1 MTKYF
6 FYLLLLLSACNSAVQ
21 QTEIVDTPAK
31 IIRPKYAQ
39 GFWIEIFKDRKIIH
53 VRNAYDTTQV
63 IENYII
69 ANSKKNIP
77 DNATFIQAPARKNVC
92 LSTTQIGFLQELNLI
107 DSIIAVSDA
116 ERIFN
121 ENVHANISSG
131 KTQTIGNYNG
141 INEEKILSLQPSLV
155 FAYSFTEG
163 NSSLP
168 KLKSLGLK
176 IVLVND
182 YNEIHPLARAEWVK
196 MIAAFYDREALAD
209 SVFSEVEQE
218 YLQLSE
224 TAKGVVQKPDVFCNL
239 PWKEIWYMPSGKSYF
254 AKFID
259 DAGGN
264 YLWKNDTSS
273 RTLNLDFEAVF
284 ARAAQAPIWLNP
296 NSAKSLKEIGAQD
309 SKFQLFKA
317 FKVGEVFNN
326 NRMENAGGGN
336 AFWETGVAKPNIVLK
351 DLIYIFHPEL
361 LPNYQLMYYQKLG
374 NDRP

>member
-21 QTEIVDTPAK
+21 KTEIADTPTK

-39 GFWIEIFKDRKIIH
+39 GFWIEVFKDHKIIH

-69 ANSKKNIP
+69 ANNKKSVP
-77 DNATFIQAPARKNVC
+77 DNATFIQVPVRKNVS

-121 ENVHANISSG
+121 KNVHANISSG

-224 TAKGVVQKPDVFCNL
+224 MAKGVVQKPDVFCNL

-259 DAGGN
+259 NAGGN

-296 NSAKSLKEIGAQD
+296 NSAKNLKEIGAQD

-317 FKVGEVFNN
+317 FKAGEVFNN

-351 DLIYIFHPEL
+351 DLIRIFHPEL
-361 LPNYQLMYYQKLG
+361 LPNYQLMYYQKLE
-374 NDRP
+374 NDRR